1 MKGMERS
8 NVTMI
13 MRTLAV
19 VVMASLGIVSVG
31 HAAGA
36 LGPMATLKQ
45 KNGDVDKL
53 LRQKVEKG
61 TPAEQK
67 QKDEIKRLAATLLD
81 YDELAQ
87 KSLAAHWEK
96 LTSPQR
102 NEFVSTLRELI
113 ERNYVKQLR
122 TNLDYQVQYKNEE
135 NEGDQA
141 TVSTIVK
148 VKSAGKNTDAEIIYK
163 MKKAADGWHVWDVI
177 TDEISLV
184 KNYRSQFNKI
194 ITEQSYDALIKKMK
208 SKLKDGE

>member
-1 MKGMERS
+1 MKVEVERR
-8 NVTMI
+8 MI
-13 MRTLAV
+13 MRTLAILV
-19 VVMASLGIVSVG
+19 ALVLPSASF
-31 HAAGA
+31 AAGT

-45 KNGDVDKL
+45 KNGDVDRL

-61 TPAEQK
+61 SSAEQK
-67 QKDEIKRLAATLLD
+67 QKDEIKKLAATLLD

-87 KSLAAHWEK
+87 KSLAAHWDT
-96 LTSPQR
+96 LSAPQR
-102 NEFVSTLRELI
+102 TEFVSTLRELI

-122 TNLDYQVQYKNEE
+122 TNLDYQVQYESEE
-135 NEGDQA
+135 ADGDRA
-141 TVSTIVK
+141 TVSTVVK
-148 VKSAGKNTDAEIIYK
+148 VKSAGKKTDAEIVYK

>member
-1 MKGMERS
+1 
-8 NVTMI
+8 MI
-13 MRTLAV
+13 MRMLAV
-19 VVMASLGIVSVG
+19 LSLLAVSSLAQ
-31 HAAGA
+31 AAGT

-53 LRQKVEKG
+53 LRQKVDKG

-67 QKDEIKRLAATLLD
+67 QKDEIKKLAAALLD

-135 NEGDQA
+135 DEGDQA

-148 VKSAGKNTDAEIIYK
+148 VKSAGKKTDAEIIYK

-184 KNYRSQFNKI
+184 KNYRTQFNKI

>member
-1 MKGMERS
+1 
-8 NVTMI
+8 MI

-19 VVMASLGIVSVG
+19 VMMASLGIGSVA
-31 HAAGA
+31 HAAA
-36 LGPMATLKQ
+36 TLGPMATLKQ

-53 LRQKVEKG
+53 LRQKVDKG

-67 QKDEIKRLAATLLD
+67 QKDEIKKLAATLLD

-102 NEFVSTLRELI
+102 TEFVSTLRELI

-141 TVSTIVK
+141 TVATVVK
-148 VKSAGKNTDAEIIYK
+148 VKSAGKKTDAEIIYK
-163 MKKAADGWHVWDVI
+163 MKKAADGWRVWDVI

-184 KNYRSQFNKI
+184 KNYRTQFNKI

>member
-1 MKGMERS
+1 
-8 NVTMI
+8 MI

-19 VVMASLGIVSVG
+19 LMMASLGIGSMAR
-31 HAAGA
+31 AAVP

-53 LRQKVEKG
+53 LRQKVDKG

-67 QKDEIKRLAATLLD
+67 QKDEIKKLAATLLD

-102 NEFVSTLRELI
+102 TEFVSTLRELI

-141 TVSTIVK
+141 TVATVVK
-148 VKSAGKNTDAEIIYK
+148 VKSAGKKTDAEIIYK
-163 MKKAADGWHVWDVI
+163 MKKAADGWRVWDVI

-184 KNYRSQFNKI
+184 KNYRTQFNKI